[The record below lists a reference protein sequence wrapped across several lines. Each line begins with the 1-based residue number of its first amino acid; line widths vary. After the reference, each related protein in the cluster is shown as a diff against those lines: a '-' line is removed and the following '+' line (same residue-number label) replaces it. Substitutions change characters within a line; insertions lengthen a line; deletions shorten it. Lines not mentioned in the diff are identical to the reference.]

1 MREIYDN
8 REDVELVHK
17 DGRPWYYRVKSDLYS
32 WAQPVDIEPQYP
44 CGLII
49 RPKETESISAADL
62 DMLKLREL
70 AQENSPLI
78 LRGFNDTRNRE
89 LFVKKAE
96 EMGTPLP
103 WKFGLIL
110 EVKDHGTE
118 SQGLN
123 NVLSAEWMP
132 FHYDG
137 LFKISK
143 EKDADGK
150 EVIISCPPK

>member
-1 MREIYDN
+1 MREVFDN

-17 DGRPWYYRVKSDLYS
+17 DGRPWYYREKSDLYKWS
-32 WAQPVDIEPQYP
+32 ESVEIEPQYP

-49 RPKETESISAADL
+49 RPTKSNTSVTDL
-62 DMLKLREL
+62 DMLKLRGL
-70 AQENSPLI
+70 VQENSPVV
-78 LRGFNDTRNRE
+78 LRGFNDTRDKE

-96 EMGTPLP
+96 EMGTPMP

-137 LFKISK
+137 LFKVKK
-143 EKDADGK
+143 EINADGK
-150 EVIISCPPK
+150 EVTVSCPPK